1 MELVNFK
8 NVNYKYPTSDE
19 YVLNNLSLTIESGK
33 VYGLIG
39 ENGGGKSTLCNL
51 IKGFIPHIF
60 QGQLSGEV
68 TVFGKDMYESDLSDF
83 VENIGFVS
91 QNPFSQITGSTET
104 VFEEIAFGLENL
116 GVREEKIKESVVEVA
131 ELFGIDDL
139 LLKNPQRL
147 SGGQKQRVAIAS
159 IYVMN
164 PDLFILDEPTSQL
177 DPVGTLE
184 IFSLVS
190 LLKSK
195 GKTVILVENKVELMA
210 KYADELLLIK
220 DGSLIDRG
228 TPEDVLVKESTLDNG
243 SFLPQYTLL
252 ALDLMAK
259 GCEIESLPIKEEDTV
274 EIVNNLI
281 KGGE

>member
-252 ALDLMAK
+252 TLDLMAK